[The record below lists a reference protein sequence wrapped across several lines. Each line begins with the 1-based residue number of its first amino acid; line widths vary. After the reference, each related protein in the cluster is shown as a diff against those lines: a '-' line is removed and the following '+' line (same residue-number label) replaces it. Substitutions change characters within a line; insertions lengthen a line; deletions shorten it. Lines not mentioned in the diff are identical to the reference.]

1 MSPGGEYPD
10 AGSVVSTAAR
20 PGGAGPARG
29 EGETSQHQK
38 RPPEVTTQMIGFMT
52 RLRTWLLIA
61 ALSALLVAIGFL
73 LGGSYIYL
81 FLGLAVAMNFFSYFF
96 SDKLALASSRA
107 RPISQ
112 AQAPELYADI
122 RELTQRAGLPMPRV
136 YMTPAQQPNAF
147 ATGRNP
153 SHAAVA
159 VTQGLVQLMPREQV
173 KGVLAHELSHVK
185 NHDIL
190 VSSIA
195 AMIGTVITWL
205 SYMFMF
211 FGGDDNN
218 SPLGGI
224 GSLAALIVG
233 PLAATLLQLGI
244 SRQREYLADASGAR
258 LLGRAAPLADA
269 LESLERA
276 GQSIPMQVNPATES
290 LYIANPLSARGMSKL
305 FSTHPPI
312 EERVRRLRAMDAEHA
327 IG

>member
-1 MSPGGEYPD
+1 MS
-10 AGSVVSTAAR
+10 
-20 PGGAGPARG
+20 
-29 EGETSQHQK
+29 
-38 RPPEVTTQMIGFMT
+38 FF
-52 RLRTWLLIA
+52 RTMLLLA
-61 ALSALLVAIGFL
+61 ALTALFMAIGFAI
-73 LGGSYIYL
+73 GGAPGMTIAFVIAAGMNL
-81 FLGLAVAMNFFSYFF
+81 FAYWN
-96 SDKLALASSRA
+96 SDKMVLSQQGA
-107 RPISQ
+107 REVDE
-112 AQAPELYADI
+112 AQAPELYGIVRQLAANA
-122 RELTQRAGLPMPRV
+122 QLPMPKV
-136 YMTPAQQPNAF
+136 YIIETDQPNAF

>member
-1 MSPGGEYPD
+1 
-10 AGSVVSTAAR
+10 
-20 PGGAGPARG
+20 
-29 EGETSQHQK
+29 
-38 RPPEVTTQMIGFMT
+38 MIGFMT

-73 LGGSYIYL
+73 LGGSYIYI

-96 SDKLALASSRA
+96 SDKIALKTSRA
-107 RPISQ
+107 QPIEESQ
-112 AQAPELYADI
+112 APDLYADI
-122 RELTQRAGLPMPRV
+122 RELTQRAGIPMPRV
-136 YMTPAQQPNAF
+136 YMTPSQQPNAF

-153 SHAAVA
+153 AHAAVA

-205 SYMFMF
+205 SYMFLF
-211 FGGDDNN
+211 FGGSDENN
-218 SPLGGI
+218 SPI
-224 GSLAALIVG
+224 GAIESIVALLVG

-244 SRQREYLADASGAR
+244 SRQREYLADASGAK
-258 LLGRAAPLADA
+258 LLGQAAPLADA

-276 GQSIPMQVNPATES
+276 SKAIPMQVNPATES
-290 LYIANPLSARGMSKL
+290 LYIMNPLSARGMSKL

-312 EERVRRLRAMDAEHA
+312 EERVRRLRAMDAA
-327 IG
+327 GNLA